1 MRAAGSAQSQ
11 SVQLQ
16 DPLEVRKEHLD
27 FLSIFARLLVKAG
40 LGDSTSDI
48 ACGLINAALDSSY
61 RRVGAAASLYRARRT
76 IGLAGRIVDRVGFG
90 NVCTR
95 SLEGSPLA
103 TQRMA
108 LRTAVFVGVSD
119 FLCF

>member
-61 RRVGAAASLYRARRT
+61 RRVGAAAGLHRTTRA
-76 IGLAGRIVDRVGFG
+76 IGVPGLVEKRIGFG
-90 NVCTR
+90 NAGARV
-95 SLEGSPLA
+95 LECAP
-103 TQRMA
+103 
-108 LRTAVFVGVSD
+108 VSA
-119 FLCF
+119 